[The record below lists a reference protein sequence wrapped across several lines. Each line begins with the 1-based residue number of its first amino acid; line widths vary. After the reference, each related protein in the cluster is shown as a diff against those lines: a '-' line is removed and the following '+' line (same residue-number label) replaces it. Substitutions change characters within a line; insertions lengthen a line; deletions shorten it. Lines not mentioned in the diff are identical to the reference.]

1 MFTIKIYLVSYNFKT
16 LILFFSYIKERIKK
30 LKNSVF
36 YEVKGP
42 IFLSYKN
49 KKLTL
54 LKSPHVNKKSRDHL
68 EILTYNFFIEFKI
81 KKKLGLSFISFILNS
96 NSILFD
102 SKNGLSYK
110 IIFIKKKKYYF
121 IKDAGILNI

>member
-1 MFTIKIYLVSYNFKT
+1 MFTIKIYLTSYNFKT

-36 YEVKGP
+36 YEVRGP

-54 LKSPHVNKKSRDHL
+54 LKSPHVNKKSRDQL

-81 KKKLGLSFISFILNS
+81 KKKLGLSFISFLLNS

-102 SKNGLSYK
+102 RQNGLSYK

-121 IKDAGILNI
+121 IKDAGILNV